1 RGSTFSLRL
10 RSVAPAPARMSRG
23 RPAVA
28 PAPRRRIVVAESD
41 PDLRAILRSLLETS
55 GHEVSDTADGPEAFA
70 TALRTRPDV
79 MLIDV
84 DLAGFDGYE
93 LARRLRMAPEVK
105 ATRLVAPIGWGRAGD
120 IDRTPA
126 AGGELRAPQRREADA
141 PAALL
146 AAPRG

>member
-1 RGSTFSLRL
+1 
-10 RSVAPAPARMSRG
+10 MSRG

-105 ATRLVAPIGWGRAGD
+105 ATRLVALIGWGRADD
-120 IDRTPA
+120 IDRARA
-126 AGGELRAPQRREADA
+126 AGFDLHATKPLDDDA
-141 PAALL
+141 L
-146 AAPRG
+146 AEILGH